1 MQVNLEGISF
11 ITPFSDSED
20 QTQPKLSFE
29 CVNFPAQFSINFRV
43 GMVGL
48 KPNTRYQL
56 GLFVIP
62 AHLFIKEGQG
72 FQLPDGTQESV
83 SVNIDTKDSNMAT
96 GASGQVVITLNEMRL
111 PGKGLYSV
119 TGVLHANDSIKT
131 VLHKNES
138 FFTVDKL

>member
-1 MQVNLEGISF
+1 MQVNLERISF

-96 GASGQVVITLNEMRL
+96 GAS
-111 PGKGLYSV
+111 
-119 TGVLHANDSIKT
+119 
-131 VLHKNES
+131 
-138 FFTVDKL
+138 